1 MNRLKSV
8 REGKGLTKAELALA
22 LDVDLSTIEK
32 WEDGRIE
39 IDIASLTAI
48 VKILDC
54 RVSEILPEVA
64 YVAKVD
70 LNSCQFGSPKLE
82 EVDIKNIRSSLE
94 FRTEF
99 NFKKYTLLM
108 GLLER
113 YQGRAKK
120 H

>member
-8 REGKGLTKAELALA
+8 REGKDLTREELALA
-22 LDVDLSTIEK
+22 LDVNPSTIEK
-32 WEDGRIE
+32 WEDGRLD
-39 IDIASLTAI
+39 IDIASLTAM
-48 VKILDC
+48 VKVLDC
-54 RVSEILPEVA
+54 KVTEILPEVA

-82 EVDIKNIRSSLE
+82 KGEIKSLRSSLE

-113 YQGRAKK
+113 HQGNVKK
-120 H
+120 Q

>member
-8 REGKGLTKAELALA
+8 REGKNLTREELALA
-22 LDVDLSTIEK
+22 IDVNPSTIEK
-32 WEDGRIE
+32 WEDGSVDL
-39 IDIASLTAI
+39 DIASLAAI
-48 VKILDC
+48 VKALDC

-70 LNSCQFGSPKLE
+70 LSSCQFGSPKLE
-82 EVDIKNIRSSLE
+82 EHDIRNLRSSLE

-108 GLLER
+108 GLLQH
-113 YQGRAKK
+113 YQGKVKK
-120 H
+120 R